1 MSPLGH
7 KERADRLRAVP
18 LESVLRLSGAKRD
31 QYDRFKWHTPQG
43 TLSVTGAKFMNWT
56 RGVGGGGA
64 IDLVMHLN
72 HAGFN
77 EALQWLERHV
87 PGPLCIPS
95 SPPPS
100 KPDFK
105 LPSPQ
110 PRYLERVKRYLAL
123 QRAIPAALIQTL
135 IQSGT
140 LYADHRANAVFVLL
154 GEGNNPVG
162 AEMRGTGLSPW
173 RGMAPGS
180 QKDLGFF
187 STPFDA
193 IAGPPP
199 EAIILCESAIDALS
213 CFVLH
218 PNHRCI
224 STAGARPNPRWLPAL
239 LQSGCPVCCGFDA
252 DPTGEAMAQA
262 MIALHPV
269 IQRSRPSIHDWN
281 DLLRSDKSS
290 QRYLKF
296 PSSR

>member
-1 MSPLGH
+1 VSPLGH

-18 LESVLRLSGAKRD
+18 LESVLRLAGAQRD
-31 QYDRFKWHTPQG
+31 QYDRFKWHTLQG
-43 TLSVTGAKFMNWT
+43 TLSITGAKFMNWT

-64 IDLVMHLN
+64 IDLAMHLN
-72 HAGFN
+72 HACFN
-77 EALQWLERHV
+77 EALQWLERGV
-87 PGPLCIPS
+87 PALLTLPS
-95 SPPPS
+95 SPPPPP

-110 PRYLERVKRYLAL
+110 PGYLERVKRYLAL

-154 GEGNNPVG
+154 GKANNPVG
-162 AEMRGTGLSPW
+162 AEMRGTGPYPW

-187 STPFDA
+187 STPLDA
-193 IAGPPP
+193 LAGPAASP
-199 EAIILCESAIDALS
+199 EKIVLCESAIDALS
-213 CFVLH
+213 CFALH

-224 STAGARPNPRWLPAL
+224 STVGARPNPQWLPAL

-252 DPTGEAMAQA
+252 DCTGETMAQA
-262 MIALHPV
+262 MIALHPT
-269 IQRSRPSIHDWN
+269 IQRSRPPSHDWN
-281 DLLRSDKSS
+281 DLLRSV
-290 QRYLKF
+290 R
-296 PSSR
+296 